1 MSMFFIYQ
9 QWIKV
14 GDFFVLVVIV
24 FDIDY
29 NGDGEIDMLVFFNSF
44 FSCEVVFEVFLLV
57 VEENCFDYEVYIVI
71 VWEDID
77 SIFDNNG

>member
-1 MSMFFIYQ
+1 M
-9 QWIKV
+9 
-14 GDFFVLVVIV
+14 
-24 FDIDY
+24 DIDY

-44 FSCEVVFEVFLLV
+44 FSCEAVFEVLFFV

-77 SIFDNNG
+77 SIFNSNG

>member
-57 VEENCFDYEVYIVI
+57 VEENCFGYEVYIVI